1 MFMIAYHDVVR
12 PALENSQGIFTGTV
26 AVVLPAFNEAANL
39 PGLFSSIARHLDRR
53 PFSYMVLVVDDGSAD
68 STPAVLEEWGRRIPL
83 RHFRHPRNLGLGPTI
98 RDCLRHASELLAPGD
113 IVASMDADETHDP
126 DLIPMMIERIQAGD
140 DVVIASRYR
149 PGARVQGLAWHR
161 TLISQMASILFRAV
175 FPIPGV
181 RDYTCGFRA
190 YRVALLQR
198 AFQDYGE
205 SFVDQQGFQC
215 MADILLKL
223 RRYRPRVG
231 ELPFVLRY
239 DLKAGSSKMKLA
251 RTTLAT
257 LRLMLKRRLRF

>member
-1 MFMIAYHDVVR
+1 MGAT
-12 PALENSQGIFTGTV
+12 LQNSQGIFTGAV

-39 PGLFSSIARHLDRR
+39 PGLFSSVASQLEGQQ
-53 PFSYMVLVVDDGSAD
+53 FKFVVLVVDDGSAD
-68 STPAVLEEWGRRIPL
+68 STPAVLEEWSRHIPL
-83 RHFRHPRNLGLGPTI
+83 KHFRHERNLGLGPTI
-98 RDCLRHASELLAPGD
+98 RDCLRHACELLAPGD
-113 IVASMDADETHDP
+113 IVVSMDADETHSP
-126 DLIPMMIERIQAGD
+126 DLIPRMVERIQAGD

-149 PGARVQGLAWHR
+149 PGARVRGLAWHR
-161 TLISQMASILFRAV
+161 TLISQTASILFRVV

-190 YRVALLQR
+190 YRVALLRR

-223 RRYRPRVG
+223 RRYKPRVG

-251 RTTLAT
+251 RTTFAT
-257 LRLMLKRRLRF
+257 LRLMLKRRLRS